1 MEFSNL
7 KECRQWLT
15 DQGLTV
21 TGYQSET
28 GRVYQVTNFRGG
40 RCFYG
45 TRQQLIDDLNAGWLR
60 YA

>member
-28 GRVYQVTNFRGG
+28 GRVYLVTNFRGG
-40 RCFYG
+40 CCFYG

>member
-1 MEFSNL
+1 MEFANL

-21 TGYQSET
+21 TGYQSDT
-28 GRVYQVTNFRGG
+28 GRVYRVTNFRGG
-40 RCFYG
+40 QCFYG